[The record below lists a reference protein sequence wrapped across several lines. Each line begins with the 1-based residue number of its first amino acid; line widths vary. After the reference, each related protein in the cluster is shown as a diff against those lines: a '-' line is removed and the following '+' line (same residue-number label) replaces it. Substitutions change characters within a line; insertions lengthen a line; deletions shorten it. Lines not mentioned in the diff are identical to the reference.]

1 MVNYILGLLKGL
13 IIGICIANLDE
24 PYWGYP
30 LFIGLFTMVGVIIE
44 IKNLQRK

>member
-1 MVNYILGLLKGL
+1 MVNYILALLKGL
-13 IIGICIANLDE
+13 IIGICIACLDE

-30 LFIGLFTMVGVIIE
+30 LVIGIATLIGVVIE